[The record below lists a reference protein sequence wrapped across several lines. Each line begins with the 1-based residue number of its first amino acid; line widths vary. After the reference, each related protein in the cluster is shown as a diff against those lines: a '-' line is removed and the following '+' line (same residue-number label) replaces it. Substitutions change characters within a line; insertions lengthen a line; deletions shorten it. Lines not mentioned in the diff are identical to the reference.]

1 VKEVYE
7 SVMKVQC
14 DNDIVAKLIE
24 EKSKQEGRIV
34 QLLRD
39 VESKEKELKELRESV
54 EKFSKLRNG
63 VLEREI
69 ERIGDILVER
79 FGIEKERIEAGSVLG
94 VVRNIRKV
102 IESLDISL
110 AGEEEMDDVVDVDVE
125 HGGYEEGGCREEE
138 VGEDSCEEDMVEFPV
153 NLEVDNEDIDDV
165 ISDIVG
171 RALRRRKVRA
181 KNCDFWEEGEEI
193 YIAGEFSGG
202 KVYVAGKKLGDGKV
216 YLVSAIITS

>member
-1 VKEVYE
+1 
-7 SVMKVQC
+7 MILDC
-14 DNDIVAKLIE
+14 
-24 EKSKQEGRIV
+24 
-34 QLLRD
+34 
-39 VESKEKELKELRESV
+39 
-54 EKFSKLRNG
+54 
-63 VLEREI
+63 I